1 MAEMMTAARLRQWI
15 VAASVGVLL
24 LSLAECAAS
33 AGGKVAPNAEL
44 SELLGVGLVVAQ
56 LVFHVL
62 LHHLEHYVGHSHPS
76 LLPILRTVYRELL
89 ILGFVSFTFI
99 LAATFGKFGDELFV
113 SFEFAHLLIFLLA
126 VFYIIVVL
134 VTTWTSLSLSARWQ
148 EIESMEFVTYLA
160 NKQEFT
166 ELKTERERH
175 RNYLWR
181 WVLWWKGNPLKLER
195 FHYLHE
201 RMAFHD
207 SRFQF
212 LYYRALPEDFS
223 FSAYLRKVKTQ
234 VFRNLVEVHWTIW
247 VALLVFILADYVRRQ
262 IWDSQTFDQGLIIGL
277 SITAMLAADALG
289 IKISRVYWRLFKRP
303 ATYFNDVTQALTTGL
318 PLDDD
323 APPSKGSRA
332 APGDYTEPDS
342 HLGRVLP
349 DGHVLRPSPSE
360 LARVA
365 SRSASQEVGGD
376 VDPDDTDFGMRSTV
390 RRSLGGDG
398 SARASS
404 ASISDLRKRRT
415 DPLEGEDGFEIN
427 PDGGDNPNGPPS
439 SSKGKAEFIDSIFSA
454 EAEPRRSLD
463 GANGRK
469 DGARHPADHGDDEA
483 VARHSIELR
492 RSIDGLG
499 GALEGGG
506 RRSSVDGG
514 RRRSSTEGH
523 RQSST
528 EGRRRSSTEGGR
540 RTSIDR
546 NGSEDEG
553 MTDAPRRMS
562 LEVAG
567 NLPVGELEER
577 HLAARG
583 LETGGRRGSNAD
595 RDNAGRRRRSSLDRR
610 ASAGG
615 RRRAPDEH
623 IDHEDSADENDV
635 AHINTSII
643 DRHKKALEAQ
653 EQGPRRDYPKLV
665 TTLFPRLARR
675 ASPAEK
681 LFWAGSHVLFLWLE
695 EFVLFGST
703 LVTSVVV
710 AGYATAAFK
719 GVQKG
724 ASAKDIAAITMV
736 LVAQA
741 YVLLRVAQS
750 LKLYIFVLNS
760 SGLLDEE
767 RALAAIDR
775 VKSGKRR
782 LRFHDYNYG
791 SAADEDDLYYGDDD
805 YGEEGRQSLDE
816 RRAADREQRK
826 QLYKHLSQDAETL
839 LEDHESDSE
848 GEVRMAA
855 VQPGSGSPGGSRV
868 RRTRSGAPASPGA
881 MV

>member
-1 MAEMMTAARLRQWI
+1 
-15 VAASVGVLL
+15 
-24 LSLAECAAS
+24 
-33 AGGKVAPNAEL
+33 
-44 SELLGVGLVVAQ
+44 
-56 LVFHVL
+56 
-62 LHHLEHYVGHSHPS
+62 
-76 LLPILRTVYRELL
+76 
-89 ILGFVSFTFI
+89 
-99 LAATFGKFGDELFV
+99 
-113 SFEFAHLLIFLLA
+113 
-126 VFYIIVVL
+126 
-134 VTTWTSLSLSARWQ
+134 
-148 EIESMEFVTYLA
+148 
-160 NKQEFT
+160 
-166 ELKTERERH
+166 
-175 RNYLWR
+175 
-181 WVLWWKGNPLKLER
+181 
-195 FHYLHE
+195 
-201 RMAFHD
+201 
-207 SRFQF
+207 
-212 LYYRALPEDFS
+212 
-223 FSAYLRKVKTQ
+223 
-234 VFRNLVEVHWTIW
+234 
-247 VALLVFILADYVRRQ
+247 VALLVFILADYVRRK

-277 SITAMLAADALG
+277 SIAAMLAADALG

-303 ATYFNDVTQALTTGL
+303 ATYFNDVSQALTGGL

-332 APGDYTEPDS
+332 AVADVTEPDS
-342 HLGRVLP
+342 PMGRVLP
-349 DGHVLRPSPSE
+349 SGHVLRPSPSE

-404 ASISDLRKRRT
+404 ASISDLHKRRT
-415 DPLEGEDGFEIN
+415 DPLDGEDGT
-427 PDGGDNPNGPPS
+427 PDGSDHPNGPPS
-439 SSKGKAEFIDSIFSA
+439 AKDKAEFIDSIFSA
-454 EAEPRRSLD
+454 EAEPRRSTE
-463 GANGRK
+463 GANG
-469 DGARHPADHGDDEA
+469 RHPADHGDAEA
-483 VARHSIELR
+483 PVRHSIELR

-499 GALEGGG
+499 GAFESNG

-514 RRRSSTEGH
+514 RRRSSTEGRR

-528 EGRRRSSTEGGR
+528 EGRRRG
-540 RTSIDR
+540 SIDR
-546 NGSEDEG
+546 NGSSGDEG
-553 MTDAPRRMS
+553 TTDAPRRMS

-567 NLPVGELEER
+567 NLPVGELEAR

-595 RDNAGRRRRSSLDRR
+595 GDNVGRRRRSSLDRR
-610 ASAGG
+610 ASGG
-615 RRRAPDEH
+615 RRRAPDES
-623 IDHEDSADENDV
+623 IDHEDSAEEDI

-653 EQGPRRDYPKLV
+653 QQGPRRDYPKII

-675 ASPAEK
+675 ASPAER

-724 ASAKDIAAITMV
+724 ASVRDIAAIVMV

-775 VKSGKRR
+775 VNTGKRR

-791 SAADEDDLYYGDDD
+791 SEMDGDDFYYGDDD
-805 YGEEGRQSLDE
+805 YGEEGRQSMDE
-816 RRAADREQRK
+816 RRAANREQRK

-839 LEDHESDSE
+839 LEDQASDSE

-855 VQPGSGSPGGSRV
+855 IQPASPGGSRSP
-868 RRTRSGAPASPGA
+868 RTRAEAPSSPGT

>member
-1 MAEMMTAARLRQWI
+1 
-15 VAASVGVLL
+15 
-24 LSLAECAAS
+24 
-33 AGGKVAPNAEL
+33 
-44 SELLGVGLVVAQ
+44 
-56 LVFHVL
+56 
-62 LHHLEHYVGHSHPS
+62 
-76 LLPILRTVYRELL
+76 
-89 ILGFVSFTFI
+89 
-99 LAATFGKFGDELFV
+99 
-113 SFEFAHLLIFLLA
+113 
-126 VFYIIVVL
+126 
-134 VTTWTSLSLSARWQ
+134 
-148 EIESMEFVTYLA
+148 
-160 NKQEFT
+160 
-166 ELKTERERH
+166 
-175 RNYLWR
+175 
-181 WVLWWKGNPLKLER
+181 
-195 FHYLHE
+195 
-201 RMAFHD
+201 
-207 SRFQF
+207 
-212 LYYRALPEDFS
+212 
-223 FSAYLRKVKTQ
+223 

-247 VALLVFILADYVRRQ
+247 VALLVFILADYVRRK
-262 IWDSQTFDQGLIIGL
+262 IWDSQTFDQALIISL
-277 SITAMLAADALG
+277 SLAAMLGADALG

-303 ATYFNDVTQALTTGL
+303 ATYFNDVSQALTGGL

-323 APPSKGSRA
+323 APPSKGSRPA
-332 APGDYTEPDS
+332 AADVTEPDS
-342 HLGRVLP
+342 PMGRVLP
-349 DGHVLRPSPSE
+349 SGHVLRPSPSE

-365 SRSASQEVGGD
+365 TRSVSQEAGGD

-404 ASISDLRKRRT
+404 SSISDLRKKRT
-415 DPLEGEDGFEIN
+415 DPLDGEDGR
-427 PDGGDNPNGPPS
+427 PSDGSDHANGPPS
-439 SSKGKAEFIDSIFSA
+439 AKDKAEFIDSIFSA
-454 EAEPRRSLD
+454 EAEPRRSTE
-463 GANGRK
+463 GGNG
-469 DGARHPADHGDDEA
+469 RHPADHGDAEA
-483 VARHSIELR
+483 PARHSIELR

-499 GALEGGG
+499 GAFESSG

-514 RRRSSTEGH
+514 R

-528 EGRRRSSTEGGR
+528 EGRRRSSTEGR
-540 RTSIDR
+540 RRGSIDR
-546 NGSEDEG
+546 NGSPEDEG

-567 NLPVGELEER
+567 NLPVGELEAR
-577 HLAARG
+577 HLAAHG
-583 LETGGRRGSNAD
+583 LETGARRGSHAD
-595 RDNAGRRRRSSLDRR
+595 GDNVGRPRRSSLDRR
-610 ASAGG
+610 ASGG
-615 RRRAPDEH
+615 RRRARDES
-623 IDHEDSADENDV
+623 IDHEDSAEENNMT
-635 AHINTSII
+635 HINTSII

-653 EQGPRRDYPKLV
+653 EKGPRRDYPKFV
-665 TTLFPRLARR
+665 TMLFPRLARR
-675 ASPAEK
+675 ASPSEK

-695 EFVLFGST
+695 EFVLFGTT

-724 ASAKDIAAITMV
+724 ASAKDIAAIVMV

-791 SAADEDDLYYGDDD
+791 SEMDGDDYYYGDDD
-805 YGEEGRQSLDE
+805 YGEEGRQSMDE

-839 LEDHESDSE
+839 LEDQASDSE

-855 VQPGSGSPGGSRV
+855 IQPGSVSPRGSR
-868 RRTRSGAPASPGA
+868 TPLTHAEAPPTPGT